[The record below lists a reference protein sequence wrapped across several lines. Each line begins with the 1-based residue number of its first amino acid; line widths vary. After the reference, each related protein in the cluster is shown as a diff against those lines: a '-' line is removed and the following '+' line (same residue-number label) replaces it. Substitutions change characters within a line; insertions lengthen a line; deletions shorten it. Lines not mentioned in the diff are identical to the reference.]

1 MIAKV
6 QTLSLLT
13 PAVLMLVVIGVWPL
27 ALVVFYSVHENFGAE
42 SVFVGTQ
49 WYSQAYFSSD
59 FQNNLLRSLGFSIL
73 ALTLELPLG
82 LFIALRLPRKGK
94 LLSALVVLMVL
105 PLLTPNIVVGYL
117 FKALSL
123 PNTGLLT
130 QAILIFGLDLSL
142 NNPIAAWCVIILMD
156 VWHWTSLVVLFAYAG
171 LKAIPEEY
179 YRAASVDAAS
189 GWAVFRYVQWPKLKL
204 MLSVAAILRFMD
216 TFMIYAE
223 PLAVTH
229 GGPKTATS
237 FVASAFFQSKK
248 TQFELGFGAAIS
260 VTCFAI
266 VVVFAFALFKLVTRQ
281 SQTT

>member
-1 MIAKV
+1 MITKT
-6 QTLSLLT
+6 QTLGLLA
-13 PAVLMLVVIGVWPL
+13 PAVLMLMIIGLWPL
-27 ALVVFYSVHENFGAE
+27 VLVAYYSVHENFGAE

-49 WYSQAYFSSD
+49 WYAQAYFSSD
-59 FQNNLLRSLGFSIL
+59 FQNNLGRSLAFSSL
-73 ALTLELPLG
+73 ALAIELPLG
-82 LFIALRLPRKGK
+82 LLIALRLPRKGK

-123 PNTGLLT
+123 PKTGLLT
-130 QAILIFGLDLSL
+130 WVVSIIGLDLNL
-142 NNPIAAWCVIILMD
+142 NNPIAAWCIIILMD

-189 GWAVFRYVQWPKLKL
+189 GWAVFRYVQWPRLKL
-204 MLSVAAILRFMD
+204 MLSIAAILRFMD

-229 GGPKTATS
+229 GGPKTSTN

-248 TQFELGFGAAIS
+248 TQFELGFGAATS
-260 VTCFAI
+260 VTCFVI
-266 VVVFAFALFKLVTRQ
+266 VVVFAFLLFKLVTRKGLG
-281 SQTT
+281 

>member
-1 MIAKV
+1 
-6 QTLSLLT
+6 
-13 PAVLMLVVIGVWPL
+13 MLIVIGVWPL
-27 ALVVFYSVHENFGAE
+27 VLVAFYSVHENFGAE
-42 SVFVGTQ
+42 SVFVGTR

-59 FQNNLLRSLGFSIL
+59 FQNNLLRSFGFSAL
-73 ALTLELPLG
+73 ALAIEIPLG
-82 LFIALRLPRKGK
+82 LFVALKLPPKGK
-94 LLSALVVLMVL
+94 LLSVLLVLLVL

-130 QAILIFGLDLSL
+130 WAVSAIGIDLSL
-142 NNPIAAWCVIILMD
+142 NSPIAAWCVIILMD
-156 VWHWTSLVVLFAYAG
+156 IWHWTSLVVLFAYAG

-189 GWAVFRYVQWPKLKL
+189 SWAVFRYVQLPRLKM
-204 MLSVAAILRFMD
+204 MLAIAAILRFMD
-216 TFMIYAE
+216 AFMIYAE

-248 TQFELGFGAAIS
+248 TQFELGFGAAVS
-260 VTCFAI
+260 VTCFVI
-266 VVVFAFALFKLVTRQ
+266 VVGFAFVLFKLVTRQ
-281 SQTT
+281 SVAT

>member
-1 MIAKV
+1 
-6 QTLSLLT
+6 
-13 PAVLMLVVIGVWPL
+13 MLVVIGVWPL

-59 FQNNLLRSLGFSIL
+59 FQNNLLRSFGFSIL

-130 QAILIFGLDLSL
+130 RAILIFGLDLNL

-266 VVVFAFALFKLVTRQ
+266 VVVFAFVLFKLVTRQ

>member
-1 MIAKV
+1 MITKV
-6 QTLSLLT
+6 QTLGLLT
-13 PAVLMLVVIGVWPL
+13 PAVLMLMVIGVWPL
-27 ALVVFYSVHENFGAE
+27 ALVVFYSVHENFGSD

-59 FQNNLLRSLGFSIL
+59 FQNNLLRSIGFSAL
-73 ALTLELPLG
+73 ALVIELPMG
-82 LFIALRLPRKGK
+82 LFIALRLPREGR
-94 LLSALVVLMVL
+94 LLSTLVILMVL

-123 PNTGLLT
+123 PHTGLLT
-130 QAILIFGLDLSL
+130 WVVSIFGLDLNL
-142 NNPIAAWCVIILMD
+142 NSPISAWCVIILMD

-189 GWAVFRYVQWPKLKL
+189 GWAVFRYVQWPRLKL
-204 MLSVAAILRFMD
+204 MLSIAAILRFMD

-260 VTCFAI
+260 VTCFVI
-266 VVVFAFALFKLVTRQ
+266 VAVFAFVLFNLVTRQ
-281 SQTT
+281 SLAK

>member
-1 MIAKV
+1 MITKV

-59 FQNNLLRSLGFSIL
+59 FQNNLIRSFGFSIL

-130 QAILIFGLDLSL
+130 RAILIFGLDLNL

>member
-6 QTLSLLT
+6 QTISLLT

-59 FQNNLLRSLGFSIL
+59 FQNNLLRSFGFSIL

-130 QAILIFGLDLSL
+130 RAILIFGLDLNL

>member
-1 MIAKV
+1 MLMI
-6 QTLSLLT
+6 
-13 PAVLMLVVIGVWPL
+13 IGVWPL
-27 ALVVFYSVHENFGAE
+27 GLVAFYSVHENFGSQ

-49 WYSQAYFSSD
+49 WYSKAYFSSD
-59 FQNNLLRSLGFSIL
+59 FQFNLLRSLAFSTL
-73 ALTLELPLG
+73 ALSVELPLG
-82 LFIALRLPRKGK
+82 LFIALSLPREGK

-130 QAILIFGLDLSL
+130 SVVSLVGIDLSL
-142 NNPIAAWCVIILMD
+142 KTPMAAWCVIILMD
-156 VWHWTSLVVLFAYAG
+156 VWHWTSLVVPFAYAG

-189 GWAVFRYVQWPKLKL
+189 GWAVFRYVQWPRLKL
-204 MLSVAAILRFMD
+204 MLSIAAILRFMD

-260 VTCFAI
+260 VTCFLI
-266 VVVFAFALFKLVTRQ
+266 VIVFAFVLFKAVTRQ
-281 SQTT
+281 SLES

>member
-1 MIAKV
+1 MISKI
-6 QTLSLLT
+6 QTFGLLA
-13 PAVLMLVVIGVWPL
+13 PAVVMLLVIGVWPL
-27 ALVVFYSVHENFGAE
+27 ALVAFYSVHENFGSEA
-42 SVFVGTQ
+42 VFVGSQ
-49 WYSQAYFSSD
+49 WYAQAYFSSD
-59 FQNNLLRSLGFSIL
+59 FQNNMLRSLGFSVL
-73 ALTLELPLG
+73 ALAIELPLG
-82 LFIALRLPRKGK
+82 LLIALSLPRKGK
-94 LLSALVVLMVL
+94 LLAALVVLLVL

-123 PNTGLLT
+123 PHTGLLT
-130 QAILIFGLDLSL
+130 WVFSAVGLDLNL
-142 NNPIAAWCVIILMD
+142 NSPVTAWCVIVLMD

-179 YRAASVDAAS
+179 YYAARVDAAS
-189 GWAVFRYVQWPKLKL
+189 AWGIFRHVQWPRLKL
-204 MLSVAAILRFMD
+204 MLAIAAILRFMD

-260 VTCFAI
+260 MTCFVI
-266 VVVFAFALFKLVTRQ
+266 VVGFAFVLFKLLTRQ
-281 SQTT
+281 GLAT